1 MLHMIENIPPQE
13 IEKRSFDIITSE
25 LDCPLDP
32 VLAPIIKRVIHTT
45 ADFDYVDSL
54 YFSPE
59 VVPHA
64 LDTLRQG
71 ITLITDTTMAMAG
84 INKRAL
90 NELHCQVECLIAD
103 EEVAKAA
110 KLNGTTRSREAM
122 IKASKLPGKLG
133 FVIGNAPT
141 ALVAL
146 NEMMSANTLN
156 PAFIIGVPVGFVNVV
171 QSKELIRQSSA
182 PCILS
187 MGRKGGSNV
196 AAAIVNALLY
206 MIVDRK

>member
-13 IEKRSFDIITSE
+13 IEKRSFEMITNE
-25 LDCPLDP
+25 LNHSLDP

-54 YFSPE
+54 YFSSG

-64 LDTLRQG
+64 LDALRQG
-71 ITLITDTTMAMAG
+71 MTLVTDTTMAMAG

-90 NELHCQVECLIAD
+90 NQLGCQVECFIAD
-103 EEVAKAA
+103 EDVAEAA
-110 KLNGTTRSREAM
+110 KQNGTTRSREAVM
-122 IKASKLPGKLG
+122 KASKLHGKLG
-133 FVIGNAPT
+133 FVVGNAPT

-146 NEMMSANTLN
+146 YEMMNTNALN

>member
-13 IEKRSFDIITSE
+13 IEKRSFEMITNE
-25 LDCPLDP
+25 LNHPLDP
-32 VLAPIIKRVIHTT
+32 VQAPIIKRVIHTT

-54 YFSPE
+54 YFSSG

-64 LDTLRQG
+64 LDALRQG
-71 ITLITDTTMAMAG
+71 MTLVTDTTMAMAG

-90 NELHCQVECLIAD
+90 NQLGCQVECFIAD
-103 EEVAKAA
+103 EDVAEAA

-122 IKASKLPGKLG
+122 MKASKLPGKLG
-133 FVIGNAPT
+133 FVVGNAPT

-146 NEMMSANTLN
+146 YEMMNTNALN

-171 QSKELIRQSSA
+171 QSKELIRQSGA